1 MSVQILLIAAV
12 VSTVAP
18 VEMRATPQGP
28 IEFAV
33 EQHRRERV
41 AQAKRDTGVPG
52 GLPGR
57 SESSEEAKPSARRKA
72 MEPRKPAAQTRDSKN
87 KDKAREGAKKDPQ

>member
-18 VEMRATPQGP
+18 VEMRATPRGP

-41 AQAKRDTGVPG
+41 AQAKRDTGVCSSDKRFQKQRQGPRGRQEGSAINSLG
-52 GLPGR
+52 GGR
-57 SESSEEAKPSARRKA
+57 AVIDASLC
-72 MEPRKPAAQTRDSKN
+72 
-87 KDKAREGAKKDPQ
+87 